1 MNSHCFLESAEA
13 TDHMNLEECRIF
25 AEKLARDA
33 GPILMGSF
41 RSSNMSVSMKSVS
54 DLVTNADRESEEYL
68 VNRIRSRYPD
78 HTIVAEEGSRIEGPK
93 EYIWFLDPLDG
104 TNNFAHGIPVFS
116 LSLGLYSRK
125 TGKVMVG
132 VVYDPV
138 HHELFSAARGTGAF
152 LNSREITVSSTVTLE
167 TSILATG
174 FPYDKKSNDN
184 NIREFSRLVPLTRGI
199 RRMGS
204 AAIDLC
210 YVATGRF
217 DGYWESQ
224 IKAWDV
230 AAGSLIVEEAGGR
243 VSTYNGGG
251 FQPEFPQILASNGRI
266 HESLIDI
273 LTCG

>member
-1 MNSHCFLESAEA
+1 
-13 TDHMNLEECRIF
+13 MNLEECRIF
-25 AEKLARDA
+25 TEKVARDA

-41 RSSNMSVSMKSVS
+41 RSSNISVSMKSAS

-116 LSLGLYSRK
+116 LSLALYSRK

-152 LNSREITVSSTVTLE
+152 LNSREVTVSSTVTLE
-167 TSILATG
+167 NSILATG

-184 NIREFSRLVPLTRGI
+184 NIMEFSRLVPLTRGI

-210 YVATGRF
+210 YVAAGRF

-243 VSTYNGGG
+243 VSTYNGGD